1 MSKLSRFHLNL
12 GKVQVGEKNDGLPV
26 VPDAGGESP
35 RAFPETCVTA
45 STGDAFRLPGQSSV
59 LDAQLVKVFQGDAA
73 APHLNLATTSGKPLD
88 PDLVIKPITKKGRL
102 PNLLSTPIR
111 CHTTSAQTRLC

>member
-1 MSKLSRFHLNL
+1 MSRFHLNL
-12 GKVQVGEKNDGLPV
+12 GKVQVGEKSDGLPV

-73 APHLNLATTSGKPLD
+73 APHLNLATNPGKPLD
-88 PDLVIKPITKKGRL
+88 PDLVIKPITKKGL
-102 PNLLSTPIR
+102 PAKLAINPN
-111 CHTTSAQTRLC
+111 